1 MINLI
6 LLPFRGIIWLMLGCL
21 FTLPW
26 LIIVVPFAA
35 NYWLP
40 PVLSFY
46 LEKQSEFPCRIGSAN
61 INFVKGQVN
70 LNDIVIS
77 NPNEF
82 SSGDFLKIKQMQCKL
97 EPLSIFQPIVK
108 IADLNIEV
116 SQFSAVQQNTMSNL
130 QKFCKIFN
138 DQHSLD
144 IKSKKGWYI
153 ASAKLTFKGI
163 TSFRSYTNSIHT
175 SEAFITKN
183 FNFSNIC
190 VNTSSVFKENLT
202 NFTTLESAYTNISDS
217 LMNMLT
223 NTNK

>member
-1 MINLI
+1 MINLV

-26 LIIVVPFAA
+26 LIIVAPFTA

-46 LEKQSEFPCRIGSAN
+46 LEKQSKFPCRIESTN

-70 LNDIVIS
+70 LNDVVIS

-82 SSGDFLKIKQMQCKL
+82 SSSDFLKIKQIQL
-97 EPLSIFQPIVK
+97 QLDLLSIFQPIVK
-108 IADLNIEV
+108 IADLNVEV
-116 SQFSAVQQNTMSNL
+116 SQFSVIQQNTINNL
-130 QKFCKIFN
+130 QKFCKFLN
-138 DQHSLD
+138 GSSSGT
-144 IKSKKGWYI
+144 KKKKGWYI

-163 TSFRSYTNSIHT
+163 TSFRNYTHSIHT

-190 VNTSSVFKENLT
+190 INTSSVFKENLT
-202 NFTTLESAYTNISDS
+202 NSTTLESVYTNISDS